1 MSQDGITRLETPL
14 SAFRGVGPDRAF
26 QLRRLG
32 LVTLLDLFLHR
43 PRRYEDR
50 RRLLPIRDLR
60 LDAAATIHG
69 RIRALGV
76 RKLRKGNKS
85 VFEMAV
91 EDGTG
96 RVICRWWNLPFMQNY
111 FRAGEDVFVYG
122 KPTSL
127 KPAAMDHPEVETVD
141 ESGEAAVHLNRIV
154 PVYPLTEGLTQR
166 WLRQFLWEKVA
177 AHATEVPDRWP
188 SRCLPGEI
196 PRALAIR
203 HLHCPESLEDAE
215 LGRQRLAL
223 DEFIAL
229 QLELRG
235 RRRRLEAHARGIPCS
250 GDNRWMKPFLRV
262 LGFRLTDGQTEVLR
276 EIRHDLGGEH
286 PMRRLLQ
293 GDVGCGKTV
302 VAACAALMTLEAG
315 HNAAIMAPTEIL
327 AEQHHRNFSRW
338 WEGIPV
344 DIVLR
349 TGSQKGEAKQAS
361 GVAKRPRLFV
371 GTHAIIEGGFAMD
384 DLGLVIIDE
393 QHKFG
398 VQQREALLKKG
409 RFPHLLIMTATP
421 IPRTLGLTLYGDLD
435 VSVIRQMPG
444 GRGTL
449 RTHVREARHLPKVWR
464 FVSEELAKGRQAYVV
479 YPRIEDSGKP
489 GLKAVTQEFERIR
502 EALRPA
508 RVRMMHGRLPA
519 DQKQSTIEGFRR
531 GEVDVLLA
539 TSVIEVGVDVPNAT
553 VMVIESAEQFGLA
566 QLHQLRGRIGRG
578 SHASH
583 CILVGDLRM
592 GDAKERLS
600 ILEQTRDGFE
610 IAEADLRFRGPG
622 ELIGKEQSGVPDFKF
637 ADLRSDLQL
646 VHRARAAAD
655 RILDGGQGSLD
666 PSGHR
671 ARASTD

>member
-1 MSQDGITRLETPL
+1 MLEEERTILQTPL
-14 SAFRGVGPDRAF
+14 GAFRGIGPDRVA
-26 QLRRLG
+26 QLNRLG
-32 LVTLLDLFLHR
+32 LVTLMDLLLHR

-50 RRLLPIRDLR
+50 RRLLAIRDLR
-60 LDAAATIHG
+60 LDTAGTIHG

-76 RKLRKGNKS
+76 RKLKKGNKS

-111 FRAGEDVFVYG
+111 FRAGEEVFVYG

-127 KPAAMDHPEVETVD
+127 RPTAMDHPEVETVD
-141 ESGEAAVHLNRIV
+141 ESGEAAIHLNRIV

-166 WLRQFLWEKVA
+166 WLRQLLWEKVA
-177 AHATEVPDRWP
+177 AHAQEVPERWP
-188 SRCLPGEI
+188 PSCLTHEM
-196 PRALAIR
+196 PRGLAIR
-203 HLHCPESLEDAE
+203 RLHCPESMEDAE

-235 RRRRLEAHARGIPCS
+235 RRRRLEMHARGIPAS
-250 GDNRWMKPFLRV
+250 GDNRWMKPFLRT
-262 LGFRLTDGQTEVLR
+262 LGFRLTEAQAEVLR
-276 EIRHDLGGEH
+276 EVRHDLGGVH

-302 VAACAALMTLEAG
+302 VAACAALMTLETG
-315 HNAAIMAPTEIL
+315 HNVAIMAPTEIL
-327 AEQHHRNFSRW
+327 AEQHHRNFEKW
-338 WEGIPV
+338 WEELPI

-349 TGSQKGEAKQAS
+349 TGTQKGVVPRSTDGSA
-361 GVAKRPRLFV
+361 RPQLFV
-371 GTHAIIEGGFAMD
+371 GTHALIESSFAMEN
-384 DLGLVIIDE
+384 LGLVVIDE

-409 RFPHLLIMTATP
+409 HFPHLLIMTATP
-421 IPRTLGLTLYGDLD
+421 IPRTLGLTMYGDLD
-435 VSVIRQMPG
+435 VSVIRQMPS

-449 RTHVREARHLPKVWR
+449 RTYVREARDLLKVWQ
-464 FVSEELAKGRQAYVV
+464 FVSDELAKGRQAYVV

-489 GLKAVTQEFERIR
+489 GLKAVTQEFERIQH
-502 EALRPA
+502 ALQPA
-508 RVRMMHGRLPA
+508 RVSMMHGRLPA
-519 DQKQSTIEGFRR
+519 DEKQSTIDAFRR
-531 GEVDVLLA
+531 GEIQVLLA

-583 CILVGDLRM
+583 CILVGDLHV

-600 ILEQTRDGFE
+600 ILENTRDGFE
-610 IAEADLRFRGPG
+610 IAEADLQFRGPG
-622 ELIGKEQSGVPDFKF
+622 ELTGKEQSGVPDFKF
-637 ADLRSDLQL
+637 ADLRWDRRL
-646 VHRARAAAD
+646 VDRARAAAD
-655 RILDGGQGSLD
+655 MILDG
-666 PSGHR
+666 
-671 ARASTD
+671 